1 MPAAALA
8 PLLLSCMTLGWWTVW
23 WIVPVEKKTFYRGIA
38 TFFTIFTIA
47 VIVFTFLFLNSHYVR
62 F

>member
-1 MPAAALA
+1 
-8 PLLLSCMTLGWWTVW
+8 MTLGWWTVW